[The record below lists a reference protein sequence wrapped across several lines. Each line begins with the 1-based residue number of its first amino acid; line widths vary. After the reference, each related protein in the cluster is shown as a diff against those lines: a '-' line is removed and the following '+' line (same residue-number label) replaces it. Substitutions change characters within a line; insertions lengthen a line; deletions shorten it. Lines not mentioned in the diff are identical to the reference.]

1 MTMSCMDLYRLNGAF
16 ILYMDK
22 GGVQVVRML
31 AGTVVSAGV
40 FDEADWNGKSADS
53 YRLFINMD
61 FCGNVRDDL
70 R

>member
-1 MTMSCMDLYRLNGAF
+1 
-16 ILYMDK
+16 
-22 GGVQVVRML
+22 ML